1 MHHVNEGEKS
11 NSFISILFFSQ
22 SLGALPLGLPL
33 ITSLLWFGLPYSYTS
48 ANAEFEFGF
57 FRLFVSLVLFL
68 GCDKST
74 PSEADL

>member
-1 MHHVNEGEKS
+1 MKGKKVIVL
-11 NSFISILFFSQ
+11 FQFCFFSQ

-48 ANAEFEFGF
+48 ANAEFGGF
-57 FRLFVSLVLFL
+57 FCLFVFLVLFL

>member
-1 MHHVNEGEKS
+1 MKGKKS

-48 ANAEFEFGF
+48 ANAEFGF
-57 FRLFVSLVLFL
+57 FFLFVCFFGSFL